1 MQHLHVFGK
10 GKEFPYLF
18 RLKICSKYFECFVL
32 AQFTQPPHD
41 VHTII
46 ILTLQVKELRI
57 RKLEVRS
64 SSPEHGSPEIPKAS
78 VIPNL

>member
-1 MQHLHVFGK
+1 MQHLHVFEN

-18 RLKICSKYFECFVL
+18 RLKICSKHFGCFVL
-32 AQFTQPPHD
+32 AQFTQQPHD
-41 VHTII
+41 VHAII